1 MNRVVLSAV
10 LLALMGA
17 NVPAQAAEPEAATPE
32 TRGRFEVAALP
43 PLAGDTDWS
52 LTPVHL
58 GGPRRGTL
66 LPALYVSYAAL
77 NAFDA
82 YSTTKGLKRGA
93 VEGNLLMR
101 GVAGQTATMW
111 ATKAGVTAGSIA
123 VAERLW
129 RADRKKAAIATM
141 LIANGMTGFVAAR
154 NASVLRQIR

>member
-1 MNRVVLSAV
+1 MNRVVLSIV
-10 LLALMGA
+10 LLTFMGA
-17 NVPAQAAEPEAATPE
+17 TVPAQAAEPEAATRE
-32 TRGRFEVAALP
+32 TRGRFETAALP

-58 GGPRRGTL
+58 GGPRRGGL

-141 LIANGMTGFVAAR
+141 LIANGVTGFVAAR

>member
-1 MNRVVLSAV
+1 MARVVLSVV
-10 LLALMGA
+10 LLAFMGA
-17 NVPAQAAEPEAATPE
+17 GVPAQAAEPEAATRE
-32 TRGRFEVAALP
+32 TRGRFEAAALP

-52 LTPVHL
+52 LPSVHL
-58 GGPRRGTL
+58 GGPRRGAL
-66 LPALYVSYAAL
+66 LPTLYVSYAAL

-82 YSTTKGLKRGA
+82 YSTSNGLQRGA

-111 ATKAGVTAGSIA
+111 ATKAGVTAGAIA

-129 RADRKKAAIATM
+129 RADRKKAAIVTM
-141 LIANGMTGFVAAR
+141 VVANGMMAMVASK